1 VTTPRQQRLA
11 RFTRNRPAVVVAVSA
26 LVIAVALAV
35 VTTRPSHATEAA
47 SSHPNS
53 ALTDIQSAQRGAN
66 RADRGKQRTALPSSS
81 TSPSAVDAKPTIP
94 ATPKPTSRPTATT
107 KATKAAKA
115 PKKPAALPTV
125 VGHRFTT
132 TALKVRAAAST
143 SATVRKVIPR
153 GTRIGI
159 TGISRKTWAQTVI
172 DGKSAW
178 VSKAYV
184 SKTRPK
190 PLKASSGSTSPA
202 RTTSHGFSTAACP
215 TGSSVESGLTSNAVR
230 IHRAACARF
239 PSVRRYGGIGPT
251 GEHAAG
257 RAVDI
262 MVSGSSLG
270 DAISAWARSNAGALH
285 ISEVI
290 WSQHI
295 WTVQR
300 SSEGWR
306 SMPDRGSPTANHYDH
321 VHVTVY

>member
-1 VTTPRQQRLA
+1 MTTPRQQRLA

-35 VTTRPSHATEAA
+35 VTTRPSDATEAA
-47 SSHPNS
+47 SSHTDN

-66 RADRGKQRTALPSSS
+66 RADRGKQRTALPSTS
-81 TSPSAVDAKPTIP
+81 TLPSAAVDAKPTTP
-94 ATPKPTSRPTATT
+94 VTPKPTSRPTATT
-107 KATKAAKA
+107 EAAKAAKA
-115 PKKPAALPTV
+115 PAALPTV

-159 TGISRKTWAQTVI
+159 TGTSHKTWTRTVI
-172 DGKSAW
+172 DGKAAW
-178 VSKAYV
+178 VSAAYL

-190 PLKASSGSTSPA
+190 PLKASSGSTSSA
-202 RTTSHGFSTAACP
+202 GTRSHGFSTAACP
-215 TGSSVESGLTSNAVR
+215 TGSSVESGLTPNAVR
-230 IHRAACARF
+230 IHRAACASF

-270 DAISAWARSNAGALH
+270 NAISAWARSNAGALH
-285 ISEVI
+285 ISEVV

-300 SSEGWR
+300 SSQGWR
-306 SMPDRGSPTANHYDH
+306 SMPDRGSATANHYDH